1 MLGNKSKSKFYRTGG
16 SRGGQA
22 LFNWED
28 VKNDKDRQNYLG
40 HSAMAPVG
48 KWQRGKDLFWYAKGK
63 DAAAL
68 ALDEERRRLKEKDEE
83 LINEALGIK
92 PKRRREVETNLDS
105 VDLKHLLAKG
115 SLERAGLE
123 AERVEGLGAG
133 AVKTHEHIPRVTHL
147 EKEINKLKGISTDSA
162 EEAKTFN
169 AKVYRPELKES
180 LVNNE
185 VDEDRP
191 EKRHKK
197 EKKHKKD
204 KKRKHGRSRSRSR
217 S

>member
-48 KWQRGKDLFWYAKGK
+48 KWQRGKDIFWYAKGK

-68 ALDEERRRLKEKDEE
+68 ALEEERRRLKEKDEE

-92 PKRRREVETNLDS
+92 STRKKEVETNLDS

-115 SLERAGLE
+115 NLERAGLE

-133 AVKTHEHIPRVTHL
+133 AVKTHEHIPRSTYL
-147 EKEINKLKGISTDSA
+147 QKEINKLKGISTDPG
-162 EEAKTFN
+162 EESKTLH

-180 LVNNE
+180 LLHDE
-185 VDEDRP
+185 VDDRP

-197 EKKHKKD
+197 EKKLKKE
-204 KKRKHGRSRSRSR
+204 KKRKHERSRSRSR